1 MPFRFALAPLLR
13 LRQSLER
20 QQAMRLSEASLA
32 VVRAQELVSQ
42 MDRVLAESLRSR
54 DAALRA
60 GQSAAELQF
69 ALLARENMKAQ
80 RQKFEVEVQRLEV
93 ERQRMALDY
102 RRAYQER
109 EVLETLATRQHSV
122 YQQEQLQREQRDLD
136 ASHLLQ
142 MWRKSR
148 EPKHQG

>member
-1 MPFRFALAPLLR
+1 MAFRFALAPLLR

-32 VVRAQELVSQ
+32 VARAQEMVSR
-42 MDRVLAESLRSR
+42 MEVALAESARSG

-80 RQKFEVEVQRLEV
+80 RQKVQAEFQRLEL
-93 ERQRMALDY
+93 ERQRVAGEY

-109 EVLETLATRQHSV
+109 EVLETLARRQHSV
-122 YQQEQLQREQRDLD
+122 YVQEQLQREQRDLD
-136 ASHLLQ
+136 ASYLMQ
-142 MWRKSR
+142 KWRKSKDR
-148 EPKHQG
+148 R

>member
-1 MPFRFALAPLLR
+1 MAFRFALASLLR

-32 VVRAQELVSQ
+32 VTRAQELVRR
-42 MDRVLAESLRSR
+42 MDQVLADSARSG

-69 ALLARENMKAQ
+69 ALLARENMKVQ
-80 RQKFEVEVQRLEV
+80 RQKFQAEVQRLELV
-93 ERQRMALDY
+93 RQEVAGEY
-102 RRAYQER
+102 RRAYQKR

-142 MWRKSR
+142 MWRKS
-148 EPKHQG
+148 HG